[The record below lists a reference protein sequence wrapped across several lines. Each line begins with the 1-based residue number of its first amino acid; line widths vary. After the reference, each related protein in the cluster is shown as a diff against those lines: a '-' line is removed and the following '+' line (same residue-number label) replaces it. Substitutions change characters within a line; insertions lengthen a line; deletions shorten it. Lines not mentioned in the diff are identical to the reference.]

1 MKKEE
6 CNVECFIVAFPLLRL
21 SEIRVSGKGQGK
33 REQTRERTVAR
44 GGMEGASERNRES
57 ERERTEKRNVKC
69 MKLFPRVL

>member
-44 GGMEGASERNRES
+44 GGWKERARGTERA
-57 ERERTEKRNVKC
+57 RERKQRSV
-69 MKLFPRVL
+69 MSSA